1 MTEPIHSAADLRT
14 QLAALIRRYV
24 SHLDADAKTELTTV
38 RVEATGPN
46 MTLIYAEHSTNA
58 PTLTV
63 TLNELGDAPAQPPDD
78 AKRAWLR

>member
-1 MTEPIHSAADLRT
+1 VTATINSAADLRT

-24 SHLDADAKTELTTV
+24 THLDADAKTELTTV

-63 TLNELGDAPAQPPDD
+63 TLNELGPAPAQPPDD
-78 AKRAWLR
+78 EKKGWRK